1 MSKKATAPVQED
13 TAPAVDEI
21 PGAGTAEEAFP
32 YEAAVTVPLLVVRK
46 GSHPIPLDKPVGTLT
61 KGTRVTVTACVDGFA
76 MLSNETYVKAAYL
89 ERWIQ
94 KT

>member
-1 MSKKATAPVQED
+1 MAKKTTAPVQED
-13 TAPAVDEI
+13 TAPMVDGI
-21 PGAGTAEEAFP
+21 PGTDTAEETFP

-61 KGTRVTVTACVDGFA
+61 KGTCVTVTASVDGFA
-76 MLSNETYVKAAYL
+76 MLSNGTYVKEAYL
-89 ERWIQ
+89 ERRPQ